1 MQRKPMPYGY
11 GSMNSHVKKK
21 EKKILKRCSNLRQL
35 AALVMHEYFF
45 SLFFLPS
52 HFYFHPTETS
62 FSDGG
67 DAVRESHT
75 HARQF
80 HSPQMIFLPRF
91 LRKKKIS
98 LGKIVFFPCGNPAI
112 ESSIENYSLHGGNF
126 HDNNGQLCIVIDYS
140 RIYSVS
146 LVLTVSKGVH
156 IST

>member
-11 GSMNSHVKKK
+11 GSMNSHVKKN
-21 EKKILKRCSNLRQL
+21 KKKVLKRCSNLRQL

-91 LRKKKIS
+91 LRKKKTS
-98 LGKIVFFPCGNPAI
+98 LENFFFPRVEILQQKALLRI
-112 ESSIENYSLHGGNF
+112 
-126 HDNNGQLCIVIDYS
+126 IVY
-140 RIYSVS
+140 
-146 LVLTVSKGVH
+146 TAG
-156 IST
+156 ISTITTASFAS